1 MEKTKKLL
9 YITTR
14 IFWPTDS
21 GRKVSLYYYCKGLHE
36 KYNYEIYVYSF
47 LEAGQN
53 SDLIKEKPDFI
64 KCVKL
69 AQPIGKFSKL
79 KNLTIK
85 TFLQHEWP
93 LQCSLFYSKD
103 NSEKIKKLCNEINPE
118 VIIVDMVRLA
128 PYYDA
133 IINLNCKKI
142 LNMDDLLSERYQRQ
156 INSNYKT
163 SIAGQY
169 SSNISNILM
178 YFIKQNRVKNFIL
191 KLEQKLMYEAE
202 LKYAAIY
209 DKVIFVSDKES
220 GKLNEIFP
228 NKSIDIPLGVNVD
241 EFTNCKLK
249 VQKENN
255 ICFVGNMYVAANIDT
270 LKYIS
275 TEVLPYVKSEYTLY
289 IIGKVSDQIKND
301 YANNK
306 NIVFTGR
313 VDNIYD
319 VAKKCKLFLS
329 PIIYGSGIKTK
340 ILEAMAMQLPV
351 ITNDIGAEGLAVEN
365 EKHLIIENNNRKIA
379 NLVDYYLQNDSAALE
394 MAVNGQ
400 KLVFEK
406 YDWKRIWNKFEWIL
420 L

>member
-64 KCVKL
+64 KCVNL

-156 INSNYKT
+156 INSNSVFKGNPLSAY
-163 SIAGQY
+163 
-169 SSNISNILM
+169 NISNILM

-289 IIGKVSDQIKND
+289 IIGKVSDQIK
-301 YANNK
+301 
-306 NIVFTGR
+306 
-313 VDNIYD
+313 
-319 VAKKCKLFLS
+319 KCKLFLS

-351 ITNDIGAEGLAVEN
+351 ITNDVGAEGLDVEN
-365 EKHLIIENNNRKIA
+365 KKHLIIENNSRKIA
-379 NLVDYYLQNDSAALE
+379 DLVDYYLKNEREALTLAAN
-394 MAVNGQ
+394 AQ

-406 YDWKRIWNKFEWIL
+406 YNWNNIWKKFRIIL
-420 L
+420 

>member
-64 KCVKL
+64 KCVNL

-351 ITNDIGAEGLAVEN
+351 ITNDVGAEGLYVEN
-365 EKHLIIENNNRKIA
+365 KKHLIIENNSRKIA
-379 NLVDYYLQNDSAALE
+379 DLVDYYLKNEREALTLAAN
-394 MAVNGQ
+394 AQ

-406 YDWKRIWNKFEWIL
+406 YNWNNIWKKFRFIL
-420 L
+420 

>member
-1 MEKTKKLL
+1 
-9 YITTR
+9 
-14 IFWPTDS
+14 
-21 GRKVSLYYYCKGLHE
+21 
-36 KYNYEIYVYSF
+36 
-47 LEAGQN
+47 
-53 SDLIKEKPDFI
+53 
-64 KCVKL
+64 
-69 AQPIGKFSKL
+69 
-79 KNLTIK
+79 
-85 TFLQHEWP
+85 
-93 LQCSLFYSKD
+93 
-103 NSEKIKKLCNEINPE
+103 
-118 VIIVDMVRLA
+118 
-128 PYYDA
+128 
-133 IINLNCKKI
+133 
-142 LNMDDLLSERYQRQ
+142 
-156 INSNYKT
+156 
-163 SIAGQY
+163 
-169 SSNISNILM
+169 
-178 YFIKQNRVKNFIL
+178 
-191 KLEQKLMYEAE
+191 MYEAE

-329 PIIYGSGIKTK
+329 P
-340 ILEAMAMQLPV
+340 
-351 ITNDIGAEGLAVEN
+351 N
-365 EKHLIIENNNRKIA
+365 
-379 NLVDYYLQNDSAALE
+379 YL
-394 MAVNGQ
+394 
-400 KLVFEK
+400 
-406 YDWKRIWNKFEWIL
+406 WKWY
-420 L
+420 

>member
-351 ITNDIGAEGLAVEN
+351 ITNDVGAEGLDVEN
-365 EKHLIIENNNRKIA
+365 KKHLIIENNSRKIA
-379 NLVDYYLQNDSAALE
+379 DLVDYYLKNEREALTLAAN
-394 MAVNGQ
+394 AQ

-406 YDWKRIWNKFEWIL
+406 YNWNNIWKKFRFIL
-420 L
+420 